1 MKIYIT
7 DQENE
12 AEPIIEPDI
21 EARIHLPGPT
31 GITPPLRHSRNLSPW
46 AINRKPDN
54 RTLYTHRRVSLQH
67 HSSDSEDNEQVKYP
81 VQCKTLG
88 IPEETSSE
96 SSPCGSD
103 TGVPRI
109 TRRRLSLR
117 RMESSTEDELRSRA
131 KLFQRFRRNRQL
143 SDSD

>member
-12 AEPIIEPDI
+12 AEPIIQSDI

-81 VQCKTLG
+81 VQYKTLG

>member
-21 EARIHLPGPT
+21 EARIHLPEPT

-81 VQCKTLG
+81 VQYKTLG

-96 SSPCGSD
+96 SSMCGSD